1 VSEKTV
7 SVGLRIDGDSR
18 GAITSIDT
26 TEKALQR
33 LDAAGKITL
42 LEGAEQNSRDL
53 AVEIE
58 RTRQR
63 VQALETTLSEAYAAG
78 ADDQQIKKI
87 SMQLDEARREADSF
101 SAAADKNSVSLN
113 RLKLS
118 AREAGI
124 DIANLS
130 NERLKLERLAQSS
143 ASLQKS
149 FDSLNIRSAQKIE
162 ADILEVNQALLKLAQ
177 RADVSGDEF
186 DRAFAAGQKRIEAL
200 KAELKT
206 VPDEMGRVGQKADN
220 MLSLFGRLGLA
231 FTGVE
236 LARQF
241 VMVNAELENVERSFK
256 AITGSV
262 EQAAAEMDY
271 ARGVASRL
279 GLEQISTAKGYA
291 SLMVATKGTSVEGEV
306 TRQVFESV
314 ARSMSL
320 AGKSAAD
327 TEGALLAL
335 QQMANKGVISMEELR
350 GQLGERLPGALNAAA
365 EGLGITTA
373 QLIKLT
379 ETGQLTAEELF
390 PALAAGLNK
399 LYADGGAET
408 LTQEWNHFKN
418 AVQDAYETIGDAGV
432 IDVLKGSLESMEV
445 AIVTTSTM
453 LVALGKDIG
462 TFFGALAN
470 GDIGINGF
478 SENAK
483 RAFAEIE
490 DEARARL
497 VKVAQH
503 NGVMA
508 ASLDDL
514 GKAALTSAKQQ
525 STAAT
530 QSASDWTKLNVAFGT
545 VKEAGE
551 AATKQAEKNAD
562 ATKAEGEAAMELAN
576 SIGAETDKQLA
587 RVDAARQNA
596 AALAAVAERRRE
608 ELAMATEHVAALEH
622 EAVANGGA
630 TEQQQKVIDA
640 LKKTAEARQADAD
653 KAVAQA
659 AQSQVVAVQAQ
670 VEAAAYEQARGSLS
684 RWSAEKQAQL
694 SVDQAVIRLAIEQ
707 QQTILA
713 VARAK
718 GDEYG
723 AARAVIEIKRL
734 EIQLAELT
742 AQAKRAEAEAT
753 MLAVQARREELQAA
767 GQLTAAKEAEL
778 RAQEAGAKVKQVE
791 AQIAGELAKRMR
803 EVAEATRFASATA
816 GSSTG
821 GFDAMT
827 GSMNRAADAA
837 SRLRKEQSVGSDTRG
852 TNPGV
857 GASGSTLDDPTFDH
871 GSFLD
876 GGHQT
881 SRSVG
886 SMDALYKSG
895 ASVEE
900 AKAASKYF
908 GELFQRAVT
917 AGSSQVRSTDDNN
930 ALIATAS
937 RQAAEEAIRLAKQE
951 LATGQAVDL
960 GTSVADLTQ
969 RNLAQL
975 SDRNF
980 NGPDASFRAYRDA
993 VSAAGNEAKNQPTK
1007 TIRLEIGAGDHRAV
1021 VHANSQG
1028 DADRFLNVLEAAG
1041 MRASQ

>member
-1 VSEKTV
+1 MSDKTV
-7 SVGLRIDGDSR
+7 SVGLRIDGDSK
-18 GAITSIDT
+18 GAISSIDT

-33 LDAAGKITL
+33 LDSAGKIKL
-42 LEGAEQNSRDL
+42 LEGAEQNARDL
-53 AVEIE
+53 AIEIE

-63 VQALETTLSEAYAAG
+63 VQALETTLSEAYASG
-78 ADDQQIKKI
+78 ASDQQIKTI
-87 SMQLDEARREADSF
+87 SKQLDEARREADSF
-101 SAAADKNSVSLN
+101 SVAAEKNSVSLN

-124 DIANLS
+124 DIENLS

-143 ASLQKS
+143 ASLQRS

-200 KAELKT
+200 KAELKS
-206 VPDEMGRVGQKADN
+206 VPDEMGKVGQKADN
-220 MLSLFGRLGLA
+220 MLALFGRLGLA
-231 FTGVE
+231 FSGVE

-241 VMVNAELENVERSFK
+241 VMVNVELENVERSFK
-256 AITGSV
+256 AVTGSV

-271 ARGVASRL
+271 ARGVANRL
-279 GLEQISTAKGYA
+279 GLEQISTAKAYA
-291 SLMVATKGTSVEGEV
+291 SLMAATKGTSVEGEAS
-306 TRQVFESV
+306 RQVFESV

-320 AGKSAAD
+320 AGKSASD
-327 TEGALLAL
+327 TEGALMAL
-335 QQMANKGVISMEELR
+335 QQMASKGVISMEELR

-399 LYADGGAET
+399 LYSDGGAET

-418 AVQDAYETIGDAGV
+418 AVQDVYEAIGDSGV
-432 IDVLKGSLESMEV
+432 VDGLKISLETMETT
-445 AIVTTSTM
+445 IVTTSTM

-483 RAFAEIE
+483 QAFAEIE
-490 DEARARL
+490 EEARARL

-514 GKAALTSAKQQ
+514 GKAALASAKQQ
-525 STAAT
+525 STAST

-545 VKEAGE
+545 VKESGD

-576 SIGAETDKQLA
+576 SLGAETDKQLA
-587 RVDAARQNA
+587 RVDASRKNA
-596 AALAAVAERRRE
+596 AALAEVAERRRE
-608 ELAMATEHVAALEH
+608 ELAMATEHIAALER

-659 AQSQVVAVQAQ
+659 AGAQTAAVQAQ
-670 VEAAAYEQARGSLS
+670 VQAVAYDNARGSMS
-684 RWSAEKQAQL
+684 QWSEAKQAQL
-694 SVDQAVIRLAIEQ
+694 SVDQAGIRLAIEQ
-707 QQTILA
+707 QRTIYE

-718 GDEYG
+718 GNEFS
-723 AARAVIEIKRL
+723 ATQALLKMKQL

-742 AQAKRAEAEAT
+742 AKAKAAEANATLLSVQAQRNELEIKGLLTEAKRAE
-753 MLAVQARREELQAA
+753 LN
-767 GQLTAAKEAEL
+767 
-778 RAQEAGAKVKQVE
+778 AQEAGARVKQVE
-791 AQIAGELAKRMR
+791 AQIAGETATRMR
-803 EVAEATRFASATA
+803 DLAEAYRWAGNSA
-816 GSSTG
+816 
-821 GFDAMT
+821 
-827 GSMNRAADAA
+827 N
-837 SRLRKEQSVGSDTRG
+837 
-852 TNPGV
+852 
-857 GASGSTLDDPTFDH
+857 GASGHIGEIGRAARSSIPGVEALTSSLQELNAAERASAGNPDASSNNGF
-871 GSFLD
+871 GSD
-876 GGHQT
+876 GGHQA
-881 SRSVG
+881 
-886 SMDALYKSG
+886 DKSLNWSDIMYQRG
-895 ASVEE
+895 ASIDEV
-900 AKAASKYF
+900 KAASKYV
-908 GELFQRAVT
+908 GELYARNQATMLTGNLGNAEQATRLNQRAINDAVDK
-917 AGSSQVRSTDDNN
+917 AIAAARS
-930 ALIATAS
+930 
-937 RQAAEEAIRLAKQE
+937 EME
-951 LATGQAVDL
+951 TGQAVDL
-960 GTSVADLTQ
+960 GTKVGDIIARNQATMNRGNQLTPE
-969 RNLAQL
+969 
-975 SDRNF
+975 S
-980 NGPDASFRAYRDA
+980 GIDANIAAIKRAGA
-993 VSAAGNEAKNQPTK
+993 EANNQK
-1007 TIRLEIGAGDHRAV
+1007 TIRLELESGNRKSTLFADT
-1021 VHANSQG
+1021 QG
-1028 DADRFLNVLEAAG
+1028 DADAFIRTLEDAG
-1041 MRASQ
+1041 MRAKR

>member
-1 VSEKTV
+1 MSDKTV
-7 SVGLRIDGDSR
+7 SVGLRIDGDER

-33 LDAAGKITL
+33 LDSVGKITL
-42 LEGAEQNSRDL
+42 LEGAEQNARDL

-63 VQALETTLSEAYAAG
+63 VQALETTLSEAYASG
-78 ADDQQIKKI
+78 ANDQQIKTI
-87 SMQLDEARREADSF
+87 SKQLDEARREADSF
-101 SAAADKNSVSLN
+101 SSAAEKNSVSLN
-113 RLKLS
+113 RLKLA

-130 NERLKLERLAQSS
+130 NERLKLERLAQSA
-143 ASLQKS
+143 ASLQRS

-162 ADILEVNQALLKLAQ
+162 ADILDVNQALLKLAQ

-186 DRAFAAGQKRIEAL
+186 DRAFAAGQKRIAEL
-200 KAELKT
+200 KAELKS

-220 MLSLFGRLGLA
+220 LLALFGRLGLA

-241 VMVNAELENVERSFK
+241 VMVNVELENVERSFT
-256 AITGSV
+256 AITGSAA
-262 EQAAAEMDY
+262 QAAVEMDY

-279 GLEQISTAKGYA
+279 GLEQISTAKAYA
-291 SLMVATKGTSVEGEV
+291 GLMAATKGTSVEGEAS
-306 TRQVFESV
+306 RQVFESV

-327 TEGALLAL
+327 TEGALMAL
-335 QQMANKGVISMEELR
+335 QQMASKGVISMEELR

-418 AVQDAYETIGDAGV
+418 AVQDAYETIGDSGV
-432 IDVLKGSLESMEV
+432 VDGLKVSLETMET

-490 DEARARL
+490 EEARDRL
-497 VKVAQH
+497 VRVAQH

-514 GKAALTSAKQQ
+514 GRAALASAKQQ
-525 STAAT
+525 TTAST

-562 ATKAEGEAAMELAN
+562 ATKAEGEASLELAN
-576 SIGAETDKQLA
+576 ALGGETDKQLA
-587 RVDAARQNA
+587 RVEAARQNA

-608 ELAMATEHVAALEH
+608 ELAMAVEHIAALER
-622 EAVANGGA
+622 EAIANGGA

-659 AQSQVVAVQAQ
+659 AQSQVVAVQAK
-670 VEAAAYEQARGSLS
+670 VEAAAYDQAHGALS
-684 RWSAEKQAQL
+684 RWSAEKQALL

-707 QQTILA
+707 QRSILA
-713 VARAK
+713 VAQAK
-718 GDEYG
+718 GDEYA
-723 AARAVIEIKRL
+723 AARAVVEIKRL

-791 AQIAGELAKRMR
+791 AQIAGELARRMR
-803 EVAEATRFASATA
+803 EVAEATRFASSTA

-821 GFDAMT
+821 GFDAMA

-837 SRLRKEQSVGSDTRG
+837 SRLRKEQGGSDTRG
-852 TNPGV
+852 TNPGI
-857 GASGSTLDDPTFDH
+857 GASGSTVDDPTFDH

-876 GGHQT
+876 GGHQA

-900 AKAASKYF
+900 AKAATKYF

-917 AGSSQVRSTDDNN
+917 AGSAQVRSTDDNN

-951 LATGQAVDL
+951 ISTGQAVDL
-960 GTSVADLTQ
+960 GTSVSDLTQ

-975 SDRNF
+975 SNRDI
-980 NGPDASFRAYRDA
+980 NGPDAAFGLYRDA
-993 VSAAGNEAKNQPTK
+993 VAAAGREAQQQPQK
-1007 TIRLEIGAGDHRAV
+1007 TVRIDLGAGPNRATV
-1021 VHANSQG
+1021 FAEN
-1028 DADRFLNVLEAAG
+1028 DAAAKRFISTLEQSRF
-1041 MRASQ
+1041 RAS